1 MRKIVGLLNVV
12 AALVIAALLSPLH
25 AQTPPPQGQQ
35 NRIALVI
42 GNGNYQAAPLAT
54 AANDAGLIAQTLQ
67 AAGDRPA
74 RQGAPHGLDVCAI

>member
-1 MRKIVGLLNVV
+1 MRKMVRALNVAAVLV
-12 AALVIAALLSPLH
+12 AAALMSSLH
-25 AQTPPPQGQQ
+25 AQTQAPPPAQQ

-67 AAGDRPA
+67 AAGSMW
-74 RQGAPHGLDVCAI
+74 